1 MDIRRGGRYCYVD
14 DDDYSVYEYDEEGGK
29 EEDND
34 NRASDCLAISRQMV
48 CRMII

>member
-34 NRASDCLAISRQMV
+34 NRASVFSRQMV